1 MAEAK
6 SPSLP
11 VILFNRQWWWVT
23 LLVIAG
29 VLLMGRLGIWQLDR
43 LEERRA
49 ANAELLQQL
58 GQPPFELTGA
68 LPGVE
73 PAAYND
79 REAWARGEFDEARQM
94 ALLVQNWQGQ
104 AGIKLI
110 APLILADG
118 TAVLVDRGWIPNRL
132 ADPPAWT
139 AFAEPGT
146 VIITGTIQLSQE
158 ISRGAA
164 ITPDP
169 ARFQQEWYRIDIP
182 AIAAQLPYDLLP
194 FYLAQAPSPEAK
206 EALPYRVERVID
218 LSEGSHLGY
227 ALQWF
232 TFSIMLAVGYIF
244 FVRRQSASQE

>member
-1 MAEAK
+1 MAETK

-11 VILFNRQWWWVT
+11 VILFNRRWWWVT
-23 LLVIAG
+23 LVVIAG

-58 GQPPFELTGA
+58 AQPPFELTGA
-68 LPGVE
+68 LLGVD
-73 PAAYND
+73 PSAYND
-79 REAWARGEFDEARQM
+79 REAWAQGEFDEGRQM

-104 AGIKLI
+104 AGINLI
-110 APLILADG
+110 TPLILADG

-132 ADPPAWT
+132 ANPQEWAV
-139 AFAEPGT
+139 FAEPGE
-146 VIITGTIQLSQE
+146 VVITGTIQLSQE

-164 ITPDP
+164 VTPDP
-169 ARFQQEWYRIDIP
+169 SRFQPEWYRIDIP

-194 FYLAQAPSPEAK
+194 FYLAQAPSPETNN
-206 EALPYRVERVID
+206 ALPYRAERVID

-232 TFSIMLAVGYIF
+232 TFSLMLAVGYIF
-244 FVRRQSASQE
+244 FVRRQSTLQE